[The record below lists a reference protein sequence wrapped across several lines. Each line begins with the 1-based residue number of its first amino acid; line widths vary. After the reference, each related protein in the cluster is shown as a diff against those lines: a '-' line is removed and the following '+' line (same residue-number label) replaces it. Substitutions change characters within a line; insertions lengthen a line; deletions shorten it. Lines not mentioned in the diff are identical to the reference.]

1 MEQKDIIDIFEVS
14 LIALVCPFLVPAII
28 EAKEKERA

>member
-14 LIALVCPFLVPAII
+14 LIALVCPFLIPTII
-28 EAKEKERA
+28 ETKEKERS